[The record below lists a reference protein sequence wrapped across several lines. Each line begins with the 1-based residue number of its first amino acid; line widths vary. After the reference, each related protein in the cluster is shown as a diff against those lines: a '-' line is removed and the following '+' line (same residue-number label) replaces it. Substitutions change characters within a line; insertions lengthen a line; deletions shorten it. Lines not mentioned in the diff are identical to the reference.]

1 MKRTNHSVESLFATQ
16 TTGDPLDFLLPDQ
29 QVMAPLVTTLP
40 LGTTRDQRK
49 VQPLSLLHQHFQVP
63 EVATLQAED
72 KDGVSIDPLAVEENN
87 ILKQLGI
94 NKNQSSLL
102 PSVVAG
108 DKKPSRCVSYRSSL
122 ADVKAEQVQ
131 EEVKRRTIST
141 WSLKILWKKLR
152 IAWF

>member
-29 QVMAPLVTTLP
+29 QVMAPLVVAPP
-40 LGTTRDQRK
+40 LGAARDHRK
-49 VQPLSLLHQHFQVP
+49 VQSLSLLNQHFQVT
-63 EVATLQAED
+63 EIATLQVED
-72 KDGVSIDPLAVEENN
+72 KNSVSIDPLVMEESN

-94 NKNQSSLL
+94 NKNQSSPLSNL
-102 PSVVAG
+102 VAG
-108 DKKPSRCVSYRSSL
+108 DKKPSRCVSYKSSL
-122 ADVKAEQVQ
+122 ADVKAEQGQ

>member
-29 QVMAPLVTTLP
+29 QVIAPLVAAP
-40 LGTTRDQRK
+40 QLGTTRDHRK

-72 KDGVSIDPLAVEENN
+72 KNSVSTDSLAMEESN

-94 NKNQSSLL
+94 NKNQSSPLS
-102 PSVVAG
+102 SVMAA
-108 DKKPSRCVSYRSSL
+108 DKKPSRCVSYKSGL
-122 ADVKAEQVQ
+122 ANVKAEQGQ

>member
-29 QVMAPLVTTLP
+29 QVIAPLVATPRLE
-40 LGTTRDQRK
+40 TTRDHRK
-49 VQPLSLLHQHFQVP
+49 VQSLSLLNQHFQAPDMVT
-63 EVATLQAED
+63 VQAED
-72 KDGVSIDPLAVEENN
+72 KNSASIDPLAIEESN

-94 NKNQSSLL
+94 NKNQSSPLS
-102 PSVVAG
+102 SVVAG
-108 DKKPSRCVSYRSSL
+108 DKKPSRCVSYKSSL
-122 ADVKAEQVQ
+122 ADVKTEQGQ
-131 EEVKRRTIST
+131 EEVKHRTIST